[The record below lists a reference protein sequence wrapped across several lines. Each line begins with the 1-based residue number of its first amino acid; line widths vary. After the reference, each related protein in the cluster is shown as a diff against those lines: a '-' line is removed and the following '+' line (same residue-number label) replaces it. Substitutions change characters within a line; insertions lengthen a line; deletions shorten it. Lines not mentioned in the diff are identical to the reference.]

1 VGRKKFIRMSAE
13 VKTLPVQHKIG
24 FAADP
29 SIVKQIEA
37 MLELAK
43 SGKLQAVG
51 WACVY
56 HDDLIRDGETNS
68 GWAFAGP
75 TAYALGHA
83 ISQLWWRWNAHR
95 QGFDPPT

>member
-1 VGRKKFIRMSAE
+1 VGSEGQFRMTAE

-29 SIVKQIEA
+29 NIVKQIEA

-56 HDDLIRDGETNS
+56 HDGLIRDAETNS
-68 GWAFAGP
+68 GWAAAGP
-75 TAYALGHA
+75 TTYALGHA
-83 ISQLWWRWNAHR
+83 VSQLWWRWNAHR
-95 QGFDPPT
+95 QGFDLPT